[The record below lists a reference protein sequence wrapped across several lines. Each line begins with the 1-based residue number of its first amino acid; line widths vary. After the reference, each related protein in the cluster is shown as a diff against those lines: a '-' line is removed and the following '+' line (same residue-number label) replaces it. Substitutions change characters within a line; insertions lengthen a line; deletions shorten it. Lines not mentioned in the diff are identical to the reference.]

1 MKKITENK
9 LKAGKSSLIKPLLF
23 LMIVFQ
29 GHTFSG
35 CKVYSFTGAS
45 LSPDIKTAN
54 VKFFTSTASL
64 APPTL
69 TQTLT
74 EALKDK
80 LNSQTSLAL
89 VRSGGDL
96 IYEGQITAYAVTSIA
111 IQGNETAA
119 SNRLTIGISVKFT
132 NTKDEQY
139 STDKTYSRFADFP
152 ASKSLTSVEVSLID
166 EIKQQLIQDI
176 FNASIANW

>member
-1 MKKITENK
+1 MSVSVLNSFKT
-9 LKAGKSSLIKPLLF
+9 GLICFFILL
-23 LMIVFQ
+23 LPSIQ
-29 GHTFSG
+29 S

-45 LSPDIKTAN
+45 ISPDIKTAN
-54 VKFFTSTASL
+54 VKFFTNISPL

-80 LNSQTSLAL
+80 LNSQTSLSL

-96 IYEGQITAYAVTSIA
+96 TYEGQITNYVTNPIA
-111 IQGNETAA
+111 IQGNEVAA
-119 SNRLTIGISVKFT
+119 SNRLTITVSIKFI
-132 NTKDEQY
+132 NAKDERQNFEK
-139 STDKTYSRFADFP
+139 SFTRFADFP
-152 ASKSLTSVEVSLID
+152 SSSSLTAVEPSLID